1 MVVSREPK
9 LDPHLS
15 SNQRLSEKG
24 QGLRMERID
33 LAREIENSLDYEW
46 QIFDEAKRVVFE
58 GESIIKDGHGDDGRG
73 AIA

>member
-1 MVVSREPK
+1 
-9 LDPHLS
+9 
-15 SNQRLSEKG
+15 
-24 QGLRMERID
+24 

-58 GESIIKDGHGDDGRG
+58 GESIIEDGHEDDGRG